1 MPTTT
6 QASEAAAKSIN
17 ANFAKKNRPP
27 SAGKGRKKGQLNV
40 VSKTTREFIHEFLA
54 FNMSKVQEDYDKLRK
69 IDVGKALQVYANLLE
84 YDIPKLARTETIHSG
99 DPLVSLTPI
108 SDPAEAAATYQSLLG
123 NTKFDLTV
131 IKFAPPHQSPVVAEQ
146 GPRPDNIIEFKK

>member
-6 QASEAAAKSIN
+6 HTSFDSTKSIN
-17 ANFAKKNRPP
+17 ANFVKKNRPP
-27 SAGKGRKKGQLNV
+27 NAGKGRKKGQLNV

-54 FNMSKVQEDYDKLRK
+54 FNMPKVQEDYDKLRK

-84 YDIPKLARTETIHSG
+84 YDIPKLARTEVIGSPN
-99 DPLVSLTPI
+99 PLVSLTPI

-123 NTKFDLTV
+123 NTKFDLSKIT
-131 IKFAPPHQSPVVAEQ
+131 FAPPPESVVAEQ
-146 GPRPDNIIEFKK
+146 GQQK